1 MRESRSAFVAQ
12 LSCDK
17 SSGMASQIGSNSN
30 MRRAGIRTRSGA
42 RFSLIFEGTAVDARG
57 YSNAVIWIADAHR
70 GDEESFVVR
79 ADEKST
85 AFVEPES
92 ASRACR
98 EFVLTT

>member
-1 MRESRSAFVAQ
+1 MKSRSPNKQETERGFVAFR
-12 LSCDK
+12 K
-17 SSGMASQIGSNSN
+17 A
-30 MRRAGIRTRSGA
+30 
-42 RFSLIFEGTAVDARG
+42 AVIAHR

-85 AFVEPES
+85 AFVELES